1 MITELKARAAKPRE
15 KPYMMRDSKGLYLRV
30 DPSGK
35 KYFILRYWEN
45 GKEHQKSLG
54 PFPTVSLADARE
66 QRNAIAAARRRGESP
81 SSMPPASPPFGDLA
95 LEWQSVKLA
104 SASAS
109 YRKATGLRL
118 RKYILQTFKDRPAS
132 QITPAEILALLRR
145 IENCGHIDTARR
157 VKMLMGQIFRFGI
170 AAGMCVDD
178 PTRSL
183 TGALAP
189 WKQLHYAASVDL
201 LALAAA
207 IRAYPWAIIRGVLLF
222 QLLTA
227 SRPGEARRAEWNEI
241 SISGDTWTIPA
252 EKMKMRRPH
261 VVHLSKTASAVVEE
275 MKQYNSAGRWL
286 FPSARDASRP
296 ISDAAARVALRAM
309 GFSKEEITPHGFRAL
324 FSTWANEHGANSDV
338 IEACLA
344 HQQRGVRAAY
354 NHAQWKNERKELLQ
368 EWAEFLLKN

>member
-45 GKEHQKSLG
+45 GKERQKSLG

-81 SSMPPASPPFGDLA
+81 SVKPPASPLFGVLA
-95 LEWQSVKLA
+95 EEWRNVKLTA
-104 SASAS
+104 TSAS
-109 YRKATGLRL
+109 YQKATGLRL

-145 IENCGHIDTARR
+145 IENCGHVDTARR
-157 VKMLMGQIFRFGI
+157 VKMLMGQIFRYGI
-170 AAGMCVDD
+170 AAGMVAND

-189 WKQLHYAASVDL
+189 WKQQHYAANVEPR
-201 LALAAA
+201 ALAAA
-207 IRAYPWAIIRGVLLF
+207 IRAYPWATIRGVLLF

-227 SRPGEARRAEWNEI
+227 TRPGEARRAEWKEI
-241 SISGDTWTIPA
+241 NSCTWTIPA

-261 VVHLSKTASAVVEE
+261 VVHLSKHAAAVVNE
-275 MKQYNSAGRWL
+275 MKEYAINSFV
-286 FPSARDASRP
+286 FPSLREASRP
-296 ISDAAARVALRAM
+296 VSDAAGRVALRAI
-309 GFSKEEITPHGFRAL
+309 GFSKEEITPHGFRSL
-324 FSTWANEHGANSDV
+324 FSTWANESGKNPDV
-338 IEACLA
+338 VEACLA
-344 HQQRGVRAAY
+344 HQERNAVRAAY
-354 NHAQWKNERKELLQ
+354 NRSERLSEREELLN
-368 EWAEFLLKN
+368 EWGSFLLG